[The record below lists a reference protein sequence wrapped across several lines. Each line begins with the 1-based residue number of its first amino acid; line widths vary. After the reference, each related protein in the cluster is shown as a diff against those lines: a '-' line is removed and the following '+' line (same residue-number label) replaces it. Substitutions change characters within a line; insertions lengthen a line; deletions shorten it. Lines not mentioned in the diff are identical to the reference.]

1 MKLHNEGAE
10 LFIPGGV
17 PEEEALKRT
26 THLAVS
32 AHQDDI
38 EIMAYDGILR
48 CFGSS
53 DEWFGGVVV
62 TNGAGSARDGIYA
75 EYTDAQMRAIRKTE
89 QKKAS
94 YIGEYSFA
102 ALLDYTSAL
111 VKDPEDT
118 AVVKELA
125 ALIEAVRPRVIYT
138 HNLADKHDTHIGIA
152 VKLIQAL
159 RQIKYCPEKLYGCEV
174 WRNLD
179 WVCDEEKVLFDVS
192 AHPNLAASLLGVF
205 DSQICGGKRYDL
217 ATAGRRLGN
226 ATYSASHSIDNASAL
241 IYAMDLTPLVKDDT
255 ADICEY
261 VTGYIDRFKRDVF
274 GRIQRQTGNQPGKGF

>member
-10 LFIPGGV
+10 LYIPGGV
-17 PEEEALKRT
+17 PAEEAFKQT

-48 CFGSS
+48 CFGKS

-89 QKKAS
+89 QKKAAC
-94 YIGEYSFA
+94 IGEYSFA
-102 ALLDYTSAL
+102 ALLDYTSAQ
-111 VKDPEDT
+111 VKDPDDT
-118 AVVKELA
+118 TVIEELA
-125 ALIEAVRPRVIYT
+125 ALIEAAGPRVIYT
-138 HNLADKHDTHIGIA
+138 HNLADKHDTHIGIV

-159 RQIKYCPEKLYGCEV
+159 RQIDSGYCPEKLYGCEV

-179 WVCDEEKVLFDVS
+179 WVNDEEKVFFDVS

-226 ATYSASHSIDNASAL
+226 ATYSASHSVDDASAL
-241 IYAMDLTPLVKDDT
+241 IYAMDLTPLVTDHT
-255 ADICEY
+255 MDICEY
-261 VTGYIDRFKRDVF
+261 VTGYIDRFKSDVLT
-274 GRIQRQTGNQPGKGF
+274 RIQKQVSEIR